1 MGMFAN
7 ERIETPDLKTDER
20 IALRRE
26 SEASSFSAPSFV
38 IREIK
43 LVRAGRGEKPLKKR
57 SIVSKIDVLKR
68 NARVCGER
76 MDGLGDIGEKEC
88 QKLTFTKSGK

>member
-26 SEASSFSAPSFV
+26 IEASSFSAPSFV

-57 SIVSKIDVLKR
+57 YSHQISVLIRPMTVPASALFSQNLRKS
-68 NARVCGER
+68 A
-76 MDGLGDIGEKEC
+76 EKNW
-88 QKLTFTKSGK
+88 QKM